1 METLS
6 ELTVR
11 HDGGHLSYGDVCAM
25 AERIAAARAQG
36 LVCIRLTQTTDT
48 TLGALARLILL
59 RAILLKAG
67 RDLYIVGLTG
77 RAENLYIMYG
87 MHKLL
92 PRMPMLA
99 GEATEADHQP
109 AFRGDAVFTPSV
121 PGGPYEAQRIEEAG
135 RVPVHA

>member
-1 METLS
+1 METSS

-11 HDGGHLSYGDVCAM
+11 HDGGHLSYGDVCAI
-25 AERIAAARAQG
+25 ADRVAAARAQG
-36 LVCIRLTQTTDT
+36 VVCICLTQTTDT
-48 TLGALARLILL
+48 TLGALARLVLL
-59 RAILLKAG
+59 RAALLKAG

-77 RAENLYIMYG
+77 RAEGLYNMYG

-92 PRMPMLA
+92 PRMPMPT

-109 AFRGDAVFTPSV
+109 AFRDDAVFAPSV
-121 PGGPYEAQRIEEAG
+121 TGGPCEEQRVEEAA